1 MPVLLTSFCIF
12 IVLCDTKYRVT
23 FTSLHRHYIG
33 YTDNMIK
40 PITNP
45 NTFFTMK
52 TSSQNKSGNIFR
64 TAIIKMVLVV
74 ALISTGGAISLAAGG
89 LSTTPVAEK
98 REENNSGFYYK
109 VRKALHCPDFIG
121 DKQEKA
127 EIWLHVNEDGSLVV
141 KHIKTDNSRLAHYIM
156 KGLNGISFE
165 LPIDEVNKDY
175 HFALRFQLI

>member
-1 MPVLLTSFCIF
+1 
-12 IVLCDTKYRVT
+12 
-23 FTSLHRHYIG
+23 
-33 YTDNMIK
+33 
-40 PITNP
+40 
-45 NTFFTMK
+45 MK
-52 TSSQNKSGNIFR
+52 TSFQNKSGNIFR

-89 LSTTPVAEK
+89 LSTTPK
-98 REENNSGFYYK
+98 EEHKEEINSGFYNK
-109 VRKALHCPDFIG
+109 VRKALHCPEFIG